1 MTQSPRPL
9 VRCASFACLSALAAC
24 LAADAATPPAA
35 STAAPA
41 LPTAAA
47 PLSWSADTSKST
59 LEFNFVQA
67 GAKTTGRFSKYTA
80 NIDFS
85 AADLAKSKFD
95 VAIDVASVD
104 TRDKERDAQLLAPE
118 LFDAAKQ
125 PRATYVATTFVAKGS
140 TFEGQGKLT
149 LRGVTH
155 DVPVSFTFV
164 TATEAGMTVAT
175 LKGTANLKRLQFGVG
190 QGEWKSTE
198 WISDDVQI
206 AFNLRLAPRAA
217 AAGKAAAPAA
227 AAK

>member
-1 MTQSPRPL
+1 MTPSPRPL
-9 VRCASFACLSALAAC
+9 FRATTVGVLLLTTCLVAG
-24 LAADAATPPAA
+24 AATTPAPAPAGAA
-35 STAAPA
+35 SV

-47 PLSWSADTSKST
+47 PLSWSTDSAKST

-67 GAKTTGRFSKYTA
+67 GAKTTGRFAKFTA

-85 AADLAKSKFD
+85 PADLAKSKFD

-104 TRDKERDAQLLAPE
+104 TRDKERDTQLLAPE
-118 LFDAAKQ
+118 LFDAVKQ
-125 PRATYVATTFVAKGS
+125 PRAQYVATAFVAKGN

-149 LRGVTH
+149 LRGVTR

-164 TATEAGMTVAT
+164 TATEAGKTVGA

-206 AFNLRLAPRAA
+206 AFNLRLVPRVAT
-217 AAGKAAAPAA
+217 PAA
-227 AAK
+227 AK

>member
-9 VRCASFACLSALAAC
+9 FRRATTLGLLLLATC
-24 LAADAATPPAA
+24 LAADAATTPAA
-35 STAAPA
+35 APV

-47 PLSWSADTSKST
+47 PLSWSAEPARST

-67 GAKTTGRFSKYTA
+67 GAKTTGRFAKFTA
-80 NIDFS
+80 SIDFS
-85 AADLAKSKFD
+85 PTDLARSKID
-95 VAIDVASVD
+95 VTIDVASVD
-104 TRDKERDAQLLAPE
+104 TRDKERDTQLLAPE
-118 LFDAAKQ
+118 LFDATKQ
-125 PRATYVATTFVAKGS
+125 PRAQYVATAFVAKGS

-149 LRGVTH
+149 LRGVTR

-164 TATEAGMTVAT
+164 TATEAGKTVAT

-206 AFNLRLAPRAA
+206 AFNLRLLPRAT
-217 AAGKAAAPAA
+217 APAA
-227 AAK
+227 AK